1 VILEVAALLVIAAIA
16 AVVGIR
22 IGMLVAP
29 RVGRIT
35 ERKGDDD
42 DDAG

>member
-1 VILEVAALLVIAAIA
+1 MILEVVAFLIIAAVA

-35 ERKGDDD
+35 ERKGDED